1 MNFSSCRGRRSGK
14 LTRFEMNFSS
24 CRGRRSGKLCNSS
37 EVRKKKDRPPLRE
50 KEIQGENSGNFLSF
64 TPL

>member
-1 MNFSSCRGRRSGK
+1 
-14 LTRFEMNFSS
+14 MNFSS

>member
-1 MNFSSCRGRRSGK
+1 
-14 LTRFEMNFSS
+14 MNFSS
-24 CRGRRSGKLCNSS
+24 CRGRRSGKLCNN
-37 EVRKKKDRPPLRE
+37 RKKKDRPPLRE